1 MRVGDLI
8 KHIDFEKYGI
18 ITEIVEFHSHAS
30 LYYVVLWHC
39 GNRSG
44 QYGKLLET
52 VCK

>member
-1 MRVGDLI
+1 MKIGDLI
-8 KHIDFEKYGI
+8 KHKDHEQYGI

-30 LYYVVLWHC
+30 LYYVVLWQC

-44 QYGKLLET
+44 QYGSALEV